1 MNETNILLDIYS
13 ELTNDI
19 EHLKTSKIR
28 KNAIKAKINALNNNY
43 FDVKCKEWLFEQYLG
58 KYREKEEKEEKED
71 IDTYNDLMKNLEI
84 LKGII
89 EGKIKN
95 SCNHD
100 WVRDDI
106 DITPDVSQTIYYC
119 SKCELTRK

>member
-1 MNETNILLDIYS
+1 MINETNILLDIYS

-19 EHLKTSKIR
+19 EHLKSSKMR
-28 KNAIKAKINALNNNY
+28 KNVIKAKMTALNNDY

-58 KYREKEEKEEKED
+58 KYREKEKKEN
-71 IDTYNDLMKNLEI
+71 IDTYNDLMQNLEI

-95 SCNHD
+95 SCVHD
-100 WVRDDI
+100 WVKDDV
-106 DITPDVSQTIYYC
+106 DITPELSQAIYYC